1 MPTITGTVQSH
12 AISDAEHRLV
22 SISTSSPDGPRAIL
36 TLPSADLADLP
47 LGAQVTI
54 TIATTEPEPEPE
66 PEVV

>member
-1 MPTITGTVQSH
+1 MTTLTGIVQSH
-12 AISDAEHRLV
+12 GLQDADSRIV
-22 SISTSSPDGPRAIL
+22 SISSPDGPRAIL